1 MNKPN
6 EKMEALAVEILGSQE
21 DLPQEKFGSV
31 LMILMM
37 ISIIVNGIRVIQE
50 CNKNKKEDKVLLYK
64 QHIREVCSYRYHHGP
79 RPKYGPGHPAT
90 RSLNGWFPNPRPTNL
105 AQLPAYLYSSGYNH
119 AAIHDNSLPREHAAA
134 LRGQK

>member
-6 EKMEALAVEILGSQE
+6 EKIDALAVEILGSQE

-64 QHIREVCSYRYHHGP
+64 QHIREVCSYRGWFARMKLRKLIRQELKLDDY
-79 RPKYGPGHPAT
+79 KLYA
-90 RSLNGWFPNPRPTNL
+90 RSLTK
-105 AQLPAYLYSSGYNH
+105 
-119 AAIHDNSLPREHAAA
+119 AIFDKGERITDEEVLTLLEAINV
-134 LRGQK
+134 